1 MSSFKSSIIPYQILS
16 SQCEATIASIHG
28 REAITTAERILITPD
43 IALTEVVDKDAYDA
57 ILMPGG
63 VTGSPNLVKCK
74 LVGEILKHHHARGK
88 LIGAI
93 CMSPTVLLAN
103 GIGLGRRITSYPKT
117 KDVLME
123 SYEFVEEDVVQ
134 DGNIITSRG
143 PGTVWSFTL
152 KIAQNLVGI
161 EETKRVAEV
170 NLLTE
175 FLDKKIL

>member
-1 MSSFKSSIIPYQILS
+1 
-16 SQCEATIASIHG
+16 
-28 REAITTAERILITPD
+28 
-43 IALTEVVDKDAYDA
+43 
-57 ILMPGG
+57 
-63 VTGSPNLVKCK
+63 
-74 LVGEILKHHHARGK
+74 
-88 LIGAI
+88 
-93 CMSPTVLLAN
+93 MSPTVLLAN

-143 PGTVWSFTL
+143 PGSVWSFTL